1 MLYWQPNL
9 KLITILGNLLDRKQI
24 KQDFDPKYSQI
35 VILLEEEMDH
45 TKKIYDEQKNVKE
58 TKNEIE
64 VHRNMPEVS
73 GALKWCQE
81 LKDRISKPMESFKKL
96 IDHPVAQS
104 EHMTRVD
111 KKFKELLD
119 LLNAF
124 GVGIYK
130 NWCVHVGK
138 LSNNNL
144 EKNLIVRDPVSK
156 SIKTNFDPQVS

>member
-1 MLYWQPNL
+1 M
-9 KLITILGNLLDRKQI
+9 GNLLERKQI
-24 KQDFDPKYSQI
+24 KQDFDPKYAQI
-35 VILLEEEMDH
+35 VVLLEEEMDH
-45 TKKIYDEQKNVKE
+45 TKKIYDAQKNVQE
-58 TKNEIE
+58 TQNEIE

-104 EHMTRVD
+104 EDMMRVD

-130 NWCVHVGK
+130 NWCVHVGT

-144 EKNLIVRDPVSK
+144 EKNLIVRDAASK
-156 SIKTNFDPQVS
+156 SIKTNFDSQVSLIDVRVIK